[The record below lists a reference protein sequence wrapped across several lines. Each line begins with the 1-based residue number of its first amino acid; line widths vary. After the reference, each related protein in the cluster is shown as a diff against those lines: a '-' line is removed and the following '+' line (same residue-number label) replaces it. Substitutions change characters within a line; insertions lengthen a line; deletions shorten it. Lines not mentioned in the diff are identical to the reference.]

1 MPEQMSIT
9 LPHELADAVRAKV
22 TAGQYANE
30 SAVISESLHALFEHE
45 NALEHW
51 LHAEVAPAL
60 DALKAD
66 PSRARTA
73 GQVRARLAAAR
84 TGAQ

>member
-30 SAVISESLHALFEHE
+30 SAVISASLHALFEHDR
-45 NALEHW
+45 ALEHW
-51 LHAEVAPAL
+51 LHSEVAPAL

-66 PSRARTA
+66 PSRALTA
-73 GQVRARLAAAR
+73 SQVRARLAAAR
-84 TGAQ
+84 TGMQ